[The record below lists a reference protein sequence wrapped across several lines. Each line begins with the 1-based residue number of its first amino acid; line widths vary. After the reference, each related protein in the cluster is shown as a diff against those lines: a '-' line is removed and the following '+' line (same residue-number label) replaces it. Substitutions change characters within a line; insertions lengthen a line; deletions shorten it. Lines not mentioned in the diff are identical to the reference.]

1 MCTCTACACASQ
13 EGFELTVGTNHI
25 GHFALAQQLLPS
37 LSKGTAPRPNPN
49 PNPNPNPDPKP
60 NPNPNPDQADHAHDD
75 MAQDMEGGGAAATSF
90 VQYVTYV
97 GPNGDLF
104 VSGSVRATP

>member
-1 MCTCTACACASQ
+1 MYR
-13 EGFELTVGTNHI
+13 VR
-25 GHFALAQQLLPS
+25 GHPLLEWRDGARLPH
-37 LSKGTAPRPNPN
+37 
-49 PNPNPNPDPKP
+49 PKP

>member
-1 MCTCTACACASQ
+1 MAQ
-13 EGFELTVGTNHI
+13 DMEGGGAAATSFVNVEHW
-25 GHFALAQQLLPS
+25 
-37 LSKGTAPRPNPN
+37 
-49 PNPNPNPDPKP
+49 
-60 NPNPNPDQADHAHDD
+60 HDD

-97 GPNGDLF
+97 GPNGDLY